1 MQDFAIK
8 PNFNMNDIQ
17 NKNILIPNFNYNYN
31 FNLGQTKP
39 MDPNKIDLYNN
50 SLTIMNNLQNI
61 YPGNNMNANEIYQT
75 LNYSL
80 DTIKENS
87 KNKRLDDISKR
98 AQFYFTLYNLIN
110 NKKCKYSG
118 KSEYTCSFI
127 NTNLPIQPNN
137 KKIQININNNLFNG
151 GMMNNGIYPF
161 NNKQGILNSN
171 FNNSMSTA
179 TCSNMN
185 NNIIFLSDNNNNIL
199 NNINNKDNQFIGK
212 KRNLENI
219 DTLNDQKNNNNNL
232 NQPKK
237 KKKKKNKNKLNK
249 RNNMPNNN
257 NNNNQNDNNSMK
269 KNNKKK
275 ESPMLQID
283 NKDLNK
289 INELKN
295 NLLQNN
301 QGKVGLNINNN
312 LFMRLKR
319 AEKEK
324 EENEGFINFDK
335 DLKDYLRRTISE
347 NRQIIFFNS
356 ILPESVEIVKNL
368 FKKGTNIVINRA
380 YPVYRNTKVE
390 LSLIIE
396 PGGKIR
402 KQLTNINS

>member
-1 MQDFAIK
+1 M
-8 PNFNMNDIQ
+8 
-17 NKNILIPNFNYNYN
+17 
-31 FNLGQTKP
+31 
-39 MDPNKIDLYNN
+39 
-50 SLTIMNNLQNI
+50 S
-61 YPGNNMNANEIYQT
+61 
-75 LNYSL
+75 
-80 DTIKENS
+80 
-87 KNKRLDDISKR
+87 
-98 AQFYFTLYNLIN
+98 FTV
-110 NKKCKYSG
+110 
-118 KSEYTCSFI
+118 
-127 NTNLPIQPNN
+127 
-137 KKIQININNNLFNG
+137 FNG

-161 NNKQGILNSN
+161 NNKQGLLNNN
-171 FNNSMSTA
+171 FNNSMST
-179 TCSNMN
+179 TTGSNMN
-185 NNIIFLSDNNNNIL
+185 NNIIFLSDDNNNIL

-212 KRNLENI
+212 KRNLENK
-219 DTLNDQKNNNNNL
+219 DFVNDQKNNNM

-237 KKKKKNKNKLNK
+237 KKKKKNKNKINK
-249 RNNMPNNN
+249 KNNMPNNN
-257 NNNNQNDNNSMK
+257 NNNNQNENNSVK
-269 KNNKKK
+269 KINKKK

-295 NLLQNN
+295 NLIQNN

-347 NRQIIFFNS
+347 NRQVIFFNS

-368 FKKGTNIVINRA
+368 FKKGSNIVINRA
-380 YPVYRNTKVE
+380 YPVYRNTKIE